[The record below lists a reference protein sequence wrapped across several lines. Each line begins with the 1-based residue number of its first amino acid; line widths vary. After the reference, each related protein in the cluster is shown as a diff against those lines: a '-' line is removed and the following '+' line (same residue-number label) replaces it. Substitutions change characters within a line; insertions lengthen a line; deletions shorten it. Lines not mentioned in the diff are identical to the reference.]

1 MKWRNYVS
9 TWSITSVCL
18 SALLAAACGS
28 VEPSPTAPT
37 PAATP
42 APSPAP
48 APAPAPSP
56 SPSPT
61 PAPAPSGPGKI
72 EATITPSPVPQS
84 NPPVSSCALANTWQ
98 YEQRLTNTGGSTV
111 TLSDRENF
119 FDGVSVSKPTGLG
132 IVLASGASISIP
144 TSWCSA
150 NNIEHRASSN
160 FTGSDAAGNRVNFAG
175 PTVRLLDK

>member
-1 MKWRNYVS
+1 MVMKSPKPLR
-9 TWSITSVCL
+9 TWSLVVIC
-18 SALLAAACGS
+18 LAALIGASCGS
-28 VEPSPTAPT
+28 IEPSPTAPT

-42 APSPAP
+42 APTPAPSPAP
-48 APAPAPSP
+48 APTPA
-56 SPSPT
+56 

-72 EATITPSPVPQS
+72 EATITPNPVPQS
-84 NPPVSSCALANTWQ
+84 NPPVANCSLANTWQ
-98 YEQRLTNTGGSTV
+98 YEQTLTNTGGLTV

-132 IVLASGASISIP
+132 IVLDPGASISIP

-160 FTGSDAAGNRVNFAG
+160 FSGSDSANNRVNFSG
-175 PTVRLLDK
+175 PTVRLLAK

>member
-1 MKWRNYVS
+1 MVKKSPTLLR
-9 TWSITSVCL
+9 TWSLVLIC
-18 SALLAAACGS
+18 LAALVGASCGS
-28 VEPSPTAPT
+28 IEPSPTAPT

-42 APSPAP
+42 APTPAPAP
-48 APAPAPSP
+48 APAPAPS
-56 SPSPT
+56 
-61 PAPAPSGPGKI
+61 GPGKV

-84 NPPVSSCALANTWQ
+84 NPPVSSCSLANTWQ
-98 YEQRLTNTGGSTV
+98 YDQRLTNTGGSTV

-132 IVLASGASISIP
+132 IVLAPGASISIP

-160 FTGSDAAGNRVNFAG
+160 FTGSDAASNRVNFSG
-175 PTVRLLDK
+175 PTVRLLAK

>member
-1 MKWRNYVS
+1 MVMKSPKLLR
-9 TWSITSVCL
+9 TWSIASVCL
-18 SALLAAACGS
+18 AALLGASCGS
-28 VEPSPTAPT
+28 IEPSPTAPT

-42 APSPAP
+42 APT
-48 APAPAPSP
+48 PAPSP
-56 SPSPT
+56 A

-72 EATITPSPVPQS
+72 DATITPNPVPQS
-84 NPPVSSCALANTWQ
+84 NPPLSSCTLANTWQ
-98 YEQRLTNTGGSTV
+98 YDQKLTNTGGSTV

-132 IVLASGASISIP
+132 IVLAPGASTTIA

-160 FTGSDAAGNRVNFAG
+160 FSGSDALNNRINFAG
-175 PTVRLLDK
+175 PAVRLLAR